1 MSINNFFKNIFFKI
15 SYISVCSKTFLRLV
29 YYIYNR
35 MNNTTMVPHSEF
47 HVGGY
52 PTIFSRIFLQTES
65 CNIMVSY
72 NTVDASPL
80 CQTWKRVFA
89 LVSAF

>member
-1 MSINNFFKNIFFKI
+1 MLVATQQS
-15 SYISVCSKTFLRLV
+15 SVEYV
-29 YYIYNR
+29 
-35 MNNTTMVPHSEF
+35 
-47 HVGGY
+47 
-52 PTIFSRIFLQTES
+52 LQTES